1 MEAGRYA
8 AGVRAERLLL
18 ALVAAI
24 LLGGCAK
31 DLEREQRSRIAVRS
45 LVAAPDHAVEGELNK
60 VVALGHYALM
70 DIEQVMHAAPV
81 VGRLRLLRA
90 MERIGSP
97 EAIPLLRFLALR
109 DTDDAVRRRA
119 AQLAR
124 TLQRI
129 AKK

>member
-1 MEAGRYA
+1 MLLVLA
-8 AGVRAERLLL
+8 ATTL
-18 ALVAAI
+18 I
-24 LLGGCAK
+24 GCAK

-70 DIEQVMHAAPV
+70 DIEQTMHAAPV

-90 MERIGSP
+90 IERIGSP
-97 EAIPLLRFLALR
+97 EPIPLLRFLALH
-109 DTDDAVRRRA
+109 DSDDAVRRRA
-119 AQLAR
+119 AQLTA
-124 TLQRI
+124 TLRRM